1 MKKSELK
8 KIIHECLCEHMGS
21 MKLESMRKSHSKRIV
36 ESADIDNEDLATE
49 FLDSSKICKDSFD
62 DIVTFL
68 DEFEDYAEVGIQDYY
83 DADKFI
89 KEEIPNVTAWY
100 TLWDSDAFD
109 AFGVQWSIL
118 AFTSD
123 KKCYNIEGLTRGYWK
138 FIVVE
143 NTDIVKEVLSE
154 FAETHPEYSGYTPSA

>member
-8 KIIHECLCEHMGS
+8 KIIHECLCEHMDN
-21 MKLESMRKSHSKRIV
+21 MKLESMRKSHSKLIV
-36 ESADIDNEDLATE
+36 ESADTDSEDLATE

-100 TLWDSDAFD
+100 TLWDSDAFE
-109 AFGVQWSIL
+109 VQWSIL

-123 KKCYNIEGLTRGYWK
+123 KKCYG
-138 FIVVE
+138 V
-143 NTDIVKEVLSE
+143 
-154 FAETHPEYSGYTPSA
+154 

>member
-8 KIIHECLCEHMGS
+8 KIIHECLCEHMDS
-21 MKLESMRKSHSKRIV
+21 MKLESMRKSHSKLIV
-36 ESADIDNEDLATE
+36 ESADTDSEDLATE

-68 DEFEDYAEVGIQDYY
+68 DEFEDYAETGIQDYY

-100 TLWDSDAFD
+100 TLWDSDAFE
-109 AFGVQWSIL
+109 VQWSIL

-123 KKCYNIEGLTRGYWK
+123 KKCYGIEGLTEGYWK
-138 FIVVE
+138 FMVIE
-143 NTDIVKEVLSE
+143 NTDRVKKVLSE

>member
-21 MKLESMRKSHSKRIV
+21 MKLESMRKSHSKLIV
-36 ESADIDNEDLATE
+36 ESADTDSENLATE

-68 DEFEDYAEVGIQDYY
+68 DEFEDEAEAGIQDYY

-100 TLWDSDAFD
+100 TLWDSDAFE
-109 AFGVQWSIL
+109 VQWSIL

-123 KKCYNIEGLTRGYWK
+123 KKCYGVWGEARGYWK
-138 FIVVE
+138 FMVE
-143 NTDIVKEVLSE
+143 DNVDIVKEVLSE